1 MVEVTF
7 LGTGNA
13 FCPTGRLHSL
23 VLIDGTMLVDAPPT
37 VIPQLRKHGISPSQ
51 ITDLFIT
58 HWHGD
63 HTFGLPFLLLERKWI
78 SDRQAENKLRIHAHT
93 GGEERFR
100 AIITSYFKDT
110 SATIIMFDLTN
121 KNSFDK
127 IPYWISQADDYN
139 TCGKRHPIF
148 LFGNKKDLVRNYS
161 YIDKELIDECLDTYN
176 IDYYEEI
183 SSINYSF
190 DIIEFVNT
198 LTDIIISKLNHDCK
212 GIYPH
217 QNVIQLNN
225 QIVTPSPSSQKNKK
239 CCTIM

>member
-1 MVEVTF
+1 MEYDYKLKIILCGDAGVGKSSFFQLLKYDALGPVT
-7 LGTGNA
+7 
-13 FCPTGRLHSL
+13 
-23 VLIDGTMLVDAPPT
+23 PT
-37 VIPQLRKHGISPSQ
+37 VGV
-51 ITDLFIT
+51 D
-58 HWHGD
+58 
-63 HTFGLPFLLLERKWI
+63 FLSVTQYYNDKKV
-78 SDRQAENKLRIHAHT
+78 KLQMWDT

-183 SSINYSF
+183 SSIDYSF

-198 LTDIIISKLNHDCK
+198 LTDIVISKLNHDCK

-225 QIVTPSPSSQKNKK
+225 QIVTPSPSSKKNKK